1 MAPRK
6 QPLHA
11 QLSPFLR
18 GVVFG
23 LFLAGSTYQE
33 IADEVEK
40 ADGAHPCQQTV
51 ADTIR
56 RVEKNGGLAFDGER
70 APQAGRPRHT
80 DSALDRQ
87 ILRLVFKHGG
97 RAVVTARYV
106 QKVIKAARK
115 VSIRTLQRRL
125 SDAGLA
131 WLRRRRK
138 SLVPQ
143 AHKVGSKK
151 FRGLSS
157 SNAAHPHFAACPP
170 AAHPAAGPSRQPRPS
185 VRPPGNRP

>member
-40 ADGAHPCQQTV
+40 ADGTHPCQQTV

-87 ILRLVFKHGG
+87 ILRLVFQTPRPRCGD
-97 RAVVTARYV
+97 RPL
-106 QKVIKAARK
+106 
-115 VSIRTLQRRL
+115 RTE
-125 SDAGLA
+125 SYKGCAEGEH
-131 WLRRRRK
+131 
-138 SLVPQ
+138 S
-143 AHKVGSKK
+143 
-151 FRGLSS
+151 
-157 SNAAHPHFAACPP
+157 HFAATLE
-170 AAHPAAGPSRQPRPS
+170 
-185 VRPPGNRP
+185 